1 MEQSLFLVTLLVI
14 STALASQELDQGNRT
29 GRAFSLFSIVQFPNA
44 GCTGSSSSTTY
55 GTCYTATECSAAG
68 GSADGNCAAGFGVCC
83 LITTNSCGSTISTN
97 TSYIRNPNYPSSYT
111 PSSTGSCTFTINK
124 STSDICQ
131 LRIDFQTMSG
141 FAETDGV
148 CSDKLATAGQTGKQ
162 PPTVCGTMTGYHMYT
177 EFGTTSTDTIT
188 LTLTY
193 GSTTTAKTW
202 NLLLR
207 QISCDATW
215 KAPTDC
221 VQYFT
226 GSTGTIQ
233 SYNFAGGQLLQG
245 MYYTNCVRTEA
256 GYCGIQYKESTGQTP
271 DTFDFFPNQ
280 ASNAEASAGGCPVS
294 FVYIPNLSSDGVSA
308 LGIPSST
315 ESFISVSCGQVFG
328 LDGTAVSLALT
339 TRAQPFIV
347 GVYTDTTTSLTSPT
361 TGFSLDYTQ
370 VPC

>member
-1 MEQSLFLVTLLVI
+1 MGSVSTVLVMGGCLYLVAAVGVLV
-14 STALASQELDQGNRT
+14 TALAGAHDVDGGNKT

-44 GCTGSSSSTTY
+44 GCTGSSSSTTF

-83 LITTNSCGSTISTN
+83 LITNSTCGAMISTN
-97 TSYIRNPNYPSSYT
+97 TTYIRNPGYPSSYT
-111 PSSTGSCTFTINK
+111 PSSTGNCNFAINK
-124 STSDICQ
+124 SAADICQ
-131 LRIDFQTMSG
+131 LSIDFQTMSG
-141 FAETDGV
+141 FDETAGV
-148 CSDKLATAGQTGKQ
+148 CSDSLATAGQTGKQ

-221 VQYFT
+221 AQYFT

-233 SYNFAGGQLLQG
+233 SYNFAGASCYKACTTLTVSGLSQATVAYSTKSLLG
-245 MYYTNCVRTEA
+245 RH
-256 GYCGIQYKESTGQTP
+256 QTP
-271 DTFDFFPNQ
+271 LTSSQTVP
-280 ASNAEASAGGCPVS
+280 PM
-294 FVYIPNLSSDGVSA
+294 LSLLLVAA
-308 LGIPSST
+308 LSPLS
-315 ESFISVSCGQVFG
+315 
-328 LDGTAVSLALT
+328 
-339 TRAQPFIV
+339 
-347 GVYTDTTTSLTSPT
+347 TSPT
-361 TGFSLDYTQ
+361 SVLTESPLLESPPALSPSSL
-370 VPC
+370 